1 MHDASRIEELRRRV
15 LKDPA
20 TIAFAQLAEEY
31 RRSGSYEDAIETCR
45 AGLAIHPGYV
55 SARVT
60 LARALIELHELDS
73 AEVELG
79 QVFQHAPENL
89 AAVRGL
95 ADIYHRR
102 GDLRRALEFYQRALV
117 LARHDPDLEHA
128 IEEISRTLA
137 EAAPPQAEVH
147 TLAQHGTPLGAFDV
161 EQPPF
166 VDPALLGLER
176 FLEAIHTYRQRRVV

>member
-1 MHDASRIEELRRRV
+1 VPDTSRIEELRRRV

-45 AGLAIHPGYV
+45 AGLAIHPTYI

-60 LARALIELHELDS
+60 LGRALIEIHELDS
-73 AEVELG
+73 AEHELE
-79 QVFQHAPENL
+79 QVFEHAPENL
-89 AAVRGL
+89 AAIRGL

-102 GDLRRALEFYQRALV
+102 GQLKRALEFYKRALT
-117 LARHDPDLEHA
+117 LARHDPDLEHS
-128 IEEISRTLA
+128 IDEITNTLDAESPSR
-137 EAAPPQAEVH
+137 EVAALDASGPPA
-147 TLAQHGTPLGAFDV
+147 
-161 EQPPF
+161 

-176 FLEAIHTYRQRRVV
+176 FLEAIHSYRQRRVV